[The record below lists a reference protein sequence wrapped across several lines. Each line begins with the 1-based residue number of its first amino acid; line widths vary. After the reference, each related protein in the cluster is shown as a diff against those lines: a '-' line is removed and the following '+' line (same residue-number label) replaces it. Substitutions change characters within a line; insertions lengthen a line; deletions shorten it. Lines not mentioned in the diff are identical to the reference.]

1 MTHFFYYRF
10 LCSSSSATLRQWS
23 NTRVTSKAI
32 FLVVVFIGLIYI
44 HIPMYYGIQPPLN
57 TCFAPT
63 GVYQTF
69 LSLWN
74 LIIWSWLPTTG
85 MLVFGLLTVQNV
97 RQGKRR
103 VLPQI
108 IQDQIQ
114 QNRKKTDAQLI
125 QMMLVQSFVFGSTTT
140 IYSIV
145 NLYVSFAAVSA
156 NDALKQATDNYL
168 GNVFGY
174 IALIG
179 PCVSFYL
186 FTLSS
191 QLFRRELISLFHW
204 RPQTQNHQN
213 ANALSQRN

>member
-1 MTHFFYYRF
+1 
-10 LCSSSSATLRQWS
+10 
-23 NTRVTSKAI
+23 
-32 FLVVVFIGLIYI
+32 VVVFIGLIYI
-44 HIPMYYGIQPPLN
+44 HIPIYYGIQPPLN

-63 GVYQTF
+63 GIYQTF

-74 LIIWSWLPTTG
+74 LIIWSWLPTVG
-85 MLVFGLLTVQNV
+85 MLVFGLLTVRNV
-97 RQGKRR
+97 RQGKKR

-108 IQDQIQ
+108 IQDQTQ

-125 QMMLVQSFVFGSTTT
+125 KMMLVQSFVFGSTTT

-145 NLYVSFAAVSA
+145 NLYVSFATGSA
-156 NDALKQATDNYL
+156 NDALKQATNNYL

-174 IALIG
+174 IALTG

-191 QLFRRELISLFHW
+191 QLFRRELISLFHL
-204 RPQTQNHQN
+204 RPQPQTHQN
-213 ANALSQRN
+213 TTTLSQRN

>member
-1 MTHFFYYRF
+1 
-10 LCSSSSATLRQWS
+10 
-23 NTRVTSKAI
+23 
-32 FLVVVFIGLIYI
+32 VVVFIGLIYI
-44 HIPMYYGIQPPLN
+44 HIPIYYGIQTPLN

-63 GVYQTF
+63 GIYLTF
-69 LSLWN
+69 LGLWN
-74 LIIWSWLPTTG
+74 LIIWSWLPTAG
-85 MLVFGLLTVQNV
+85 MLVFGFLTVRNV

-140 IYSIV
+140 SYSIV
-145 NLYVSFAAVSA
+145 NLYVSFAAGSA
-156 NDALKQATDNYL
+156 NGALKQATDNYL
-168 GNVFGY
+168 TNVFGY
-174 IALIG
+174 IGLTG

-191 QLFRRELISLFHW
+191 QLFRYELINLFHW
-204 RPQTQNHQN
+204 
-213 ANALSQRN
+213 